1 MPIFSARVV
10 KGVRKWALFTKEKKK
25 KRPIIPLSLQLF
37 WRTFIVGVLTS
48 RGLLKV
54 TNIEVVPS
62 KTNDYKEVNKILKE
76 NIYARFGI

>member
-1 MPIFSARVV
+1 MGSIYQR
-10 KGVRKWALFTKEKKK
+10 EEKK